1 MKDEILAM
9 IDDPKN
15 TLESVKLPRSANKAQ
30 YNLTTQDGE
39 VYTLTMLKS
48 TREYSVST
56 KNNEIDMSAQ
66 DKGEIVNHAR
76 NVYITRA
83 NAQMLHDRSKS
94 SRPLSEAMLYL
105 RNNNAKK

>member
-66 DKGEIVNHAR
+66 DKGEVVNHAR

-94 SRPLSEAMLYL
+94 SGPLSEAMLYL